1 LDERDNGFMKV
12 VVFLGPSLSQQE
24 AKEILNEAEYRPPA
38 GRGDIIRAANDG
50 ADAIGL
56 IDGVF
61 YQQAAVS
68 HREILYAIKKGITV
82 IGGSSMGAIRASEL
96 DEYGMVGVGK
106 IYKWYKK
113 GTINSDDEVALA
125 FNPETL
131 APITEPL
138 VNIRATLEGL
148 LKRKEVSEEE
158 GEITLKAAKT
168 IPFQLRNFQ
177 RIVQRAMMDGLDKE
191 RGRIILDK
199 MKAERVDQ
207 KRLDAIEALNKL
219 KELLST

>member
-1 LDERDNGFMKV
+1 MRDGCSMKV
-12 VVFLGPSLSQQE
+12 VVFLGPSLSHQE
-24 AKEILNEAEYRPPA
+24 ARKILNEAEYRQPA
-38 GRGDIIRAANDG
+38 GRGDVVRATNDG

-82 IGGSSMGAIRASEL
+82 MGGSSMGALRASEL
-96 DEYGMVGVGK
+96 DGYGMVGVGK
-106 IYKWYKK
+106 IYNWYKE
-113 GTINSDDEVALA
+113 GAINSDDEVALV

-148 LKRKEVSEEE
+148 LKRRAVDEEE
-158 GEITLKAAKT
+158 CETILKAARAV
-168 IPFQLRNFQ
+168 PFQLRNYQ
-177 RIVQRAMMDGLDKE
+177 RIVQRAIIDGLDRG
-191 RGRIILDK
+191 RGRIVLDS
-199 MKAERVDQ
+199 MMAERVDQ
-207 KRLDAIEALNKL
+207 KRLDAIEVLKKL
-219 KELLST
+219 KELFST

>member
-1 LDERDNGFMKV
+1 MRDGYSMKV
-12 VVFLGPSLSQQE
+12 VVFLGPSLSHQE
-24 AKEILNEAEYRPPA
+24 AREILSEAEYRQPA
-38 GRGDIIRAANDG
+38 GRGDIVRAANDG

-82 IGGSSMGAIRASEL
+82 MGGSSMGALRASEL
-96 DEYGMVGVGK
+96 DGYGMVGVGK
-106 IYKWYKK
+106 IYRWYKE
-113 GTINSDDEVALA
+113 GTINSDDEVALV

-148 LKRKEVSEEE
+148 LKRQAVDDKECEM
-158 GEITLKAAKT
+158 ILKAARAV
-168 IPFQLRNFQ
+168 PFQLRNFQ
-177 RIVQRAMMDGLDKE
+177 RIAQRAVIDGLD
-191 RGRIILDK
+191 RGRAGIVLDS
-199 MKAERVDQ
+199 MMSERVDQ
-207 KRLDAIEALNKL
+207 KRLDAIEVLKKL
-219 KELLST
+219 KELFYT